1 MAALVPD
8 PMAAGGIAGFAVRI
22 RRGEITIAAA
32 VEAYLERIAAL
43 DGRLGAFEH
52 VATAPARAAAGALDA
67 LLAAGIDLGPLMGVP
82 VAVKDIIATNGMPTT
97 AGSTVDVA
105 DLIGGEGAF
114 VRSLRHAGC
123 VILGKVKTV
132 EFAAGGTGINYV
144 RGTPWNPWDAET
156 QREPS
161 GSSSGSGV
169 AMAAGLCGFAVGSD
183 TTGSVR
189 GPAAHCGVFG
199 LKTTKGLWPTDGVYP
214 LVPTL
219 DTLGPLTRTAA
230 DAAAIFSGLTG
241 TPVPVPPP
249 ARGLRLGR
257 PSRLFF
263 EGLDAHVERTMT
275 EALARLAAAGA
286 EIVPLE
292 LPEAAEVVESF
303 VDFLPIEMI
312 ASLGRERF
320 LAHRAE
326 MDPLVAARG
335 DAGLDVSADTYARL
349 LKRHHA
355 LCGIAQRRMLGFD
368 GWVAPT
374 RPTVPAPVI
383 SRAEAEARP
392 PTPSNLWPNT
402 PAVSYFGLCASST
415 PIHGLAGGLPV
426 GLQLM
431 CPGGADA
438 RLLSIARTFEE
449 IFGPPP
455 KPELAPFL

>member
-8 PMAAGGIAGFAVRI
+8 PMAADGIAGFAARI
-22 RRGEITIAAA
+22 RRGETTIAATVA
-32 VEAYLERIAAL
+32 AYLERIAAL
-43 DGRLGAFEH
+43 DARLGAFEH
-52 VATAPARAAAGALDA
+52 VAAETALATARALDR
-67 LLAAGIDLGPLMGVP
+67 LLAAGTDLGPLMGVP
-82 VAVKDIIATNGMPTT
+82 VALKDIIATEGMPTT
-97 AGSTVDVA
+97 AGSNVDVA
-105 DLIGGEGAF
+105 DLIGPEGAF
-114 VRSLRHAGC
+114 VGMLKRAGC

-132 EFAAGGTGINYV
+132 EFAAGGTGVNYV
-144 RGTPWNPWDAET
+144 RGTPWNPWDAVT

-169 AMAAGLCGFAVGSD
+169 AMAAGLCGFAIGSD

-230 DAAAIFSGLTG
+230 DAAQVFSGLTG
-241 TPVPVPPP
+241 APVPAPLP

-257 PSRLFF
+257 PSPLFF
-263 EGLDAHVERTMT
+263 DGLDADVERTT
-275 EALARLAAAGA
+275 AEALAGLAAAGVV
-286 EIVPLE
+286 IVPVDV
-292 LPEAAEVVESF
+292 PEAAEVVESF
-303 VDFLPIEMI
+303 VNFLPIEMI
-312 ASLGRERF
+312 AVMGRARF
-320 LAHRAE
+320 LAHRGE

-335 DAGLDVSADTYARL
+335 DAGLDVSADTYIRL
-349 LKRHHA
+349 LWRHRE
-355 LCGIAQRRMLGFD
+355 LRGIARRRMQGFD
-368 GWVAPT
+368 GWVTPT
-374 RPTVPAPVI
+374 RPTVPAPVV

-392 PTPSNLWPNT
+392 PTPPNQWPNT
-402 PAVSYFGLCASST
+402 PAASYFGLCASST
-415 PIHGLAGGLPV
+415 PVHGLAGGLPV

-431 CPGGADA
+431 CPGGADG

-455 KPELAPFL
+455 RPELTSFL

>member
-8 PMAAGGIAGFAVRI
+8 PMAADGIAGFAARI
-22 RRGEITIAAA
+22 RRGETTIAAT

-43 DGRLGAFEH
+43 DARLGTFEN
-52 VATAPARAAAGALDA
+52 VAAEPALASARALDA
-67 LLAAGIDLGPLMGVP
+67 LLASGTDLGVLMGVP
-82 VAVKDIIATNGMPTT
+82 VAVKDIVAVDGMPTT
-97 AGSTVDVA
+97 AGSNVDVA
-105 DLIGGEGAF
+105 DLIGAEGAF
-114 VRSLRHAGC
+114 VRSLRRAGC
-123 VILGKVKTV
+123 IILGKVKTV
-132 EFAAGGTGINYV
+132 EFAAGGTGVNYV

-156 QREPS
+156 RREPS

-169 AMAAGLCGFAVGSD
+169 AMAAGPCGFAIGSD

-219 DTLGPLTRTAA
+219 DTLGPLTRSAA
-230 DAAAIFSGLTG
+230 DAATVFSGLTG
-241 TPVPVPPP
+241 TPAPVPAR

-257 PSRLFF
+257 PAPLFF

-275 EALARLAAAGA
+275 EALAALAAAGV
-286 EIVPLE
+286 EIVPVDV
-292 LPEAAEVVESF
+292 PEAAEVVDDF
-303 VDFLPIEMI
+303 VDFLPMEMI
-312 ASLGRERF
+312 AALGRARF
-320 LAHRAE
+320 LAQRAE

-335 DAGLDVSADTYARL
+335 DAGLDVSADTYIPL
-349 LKRHHA
+349 LRRHHE
-355 LCGIAQRRMLGFD
+355 LRGIAARRMQGFD
-368 GWVAPT
+368 GWVTPT
-374 RPTVPAPVI
+374 RPTVPAPVL
-383 SRAEAEARP
+383 SRAEAEARA
-392 PTPSNLWPNT
+392 PTPPNTWPNT

-415 PIHGLAGGLPV
+415 PVHALTGGLPV

-431 CPGGADA
+431 CPGGADG

-455 KPELAPFL
+455 RPELAAFL

>member
-8 PMAAGGIAGFAVRI
+8 PLAADGIAGFAARI
-22 RRGEITIAAA
+22 RRGETTIAATLT
-32 VEAYLERIAAL
+32 AYLERIAAL

-52 VATAPARAAAGALDA
+52 VAAEPALAVAQALDK
-67 LLAAGIDLGPLMGVP
+67 LLAAGTDLGPLMGVP
-82 VAVKDIIATNGMPTT
+82 VAVKDIVATEGMPTT
-97 AGSTVDVA
+97 VGSNVDVA
-105 DLIGGEGAF
+105 DLIGPEGAF
-114 VRSLRHAGC
+114 MRSLRRAGC

-183 TTGSVR
+183 TTGSIR

-199 LKTTKGLWPTDGVYP
+199 HKTTKGMWPTDGVYP

-219 DTLGPLTRTAA
+219 DTLGSLTRSAA
-230 DAAAIFSGLTG
+230 DAAQIFAGLTRA
-241 TPVPVPPP
+241 PVPVPVA

-257 PSRLFF
+257 PSPLFF
-263 EGLDAHVERTMT
+263 ENLDAQVERAIA
-275 EALARLAAAGA
+275 EAFARLTAAGV
-286 EIVPLE
+286 EIVPVDV
-292 LPEAAEVVESF
+292 PEAVEIVDDF
-303 VDFLPIEMI
+303 VDFLPMEMI
-312 ASLGRERF
+312 ACLGRARF

-335 DAGLDVSADTYARL
+335 DAGLDVSADTYIPL
-349 LKRHHA
+349 LRRHRE
-355 LCGIAQRRMLGFD
+355 LCGIAARRMHGFD
-368 GWVAPT
+368 GWVTPT
-374 RPTVPAPVI
+374 RPTVPAPVV

-392 PTPSNLWPNT
+392 PTPPNQWPNT
-402 PAVSYFGLCASST
+402 PAVSYFGLCASSS
-415 PIHGLAGGLPV
+415 PVHGLTGGLPV

-438 RLLSIARTFEE
+438 RLLAIARTFEE
-449 IFGPPP
+449 ILGPPP